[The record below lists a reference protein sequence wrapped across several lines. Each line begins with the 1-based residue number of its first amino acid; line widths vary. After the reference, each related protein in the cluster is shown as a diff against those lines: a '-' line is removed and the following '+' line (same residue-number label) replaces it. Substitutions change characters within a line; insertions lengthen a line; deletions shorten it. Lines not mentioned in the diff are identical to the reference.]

1 MLAVLGDQDD
11 IVLTAVPLRNSTAG
25 QAAYA
30 GAASRKQADVPE
42 YRLVVKGADY
52 LKTLLR
58 T

>member
-25 QAAYA
+25 QAYA

>member
-11 IVLTAVPLRNSTAG
+11 IVLTAVPLRNSKTG
-25 QAAYA
+25 QAHAT
-30 GAASRKQADVPE
+30 SRKQADVPE